1 MKKRLIGIDVIRILC
16 AILILFFHL
25 GGRGIEFK
33 GWNEWIGNQ
42 VEFIMIL
49 FFMISGFCL
58 SFSKRN
64 LSGKN
69 EILDFYKIRILKLL
83 PLYWVIEI
91 YLLIISIYY
100 GSEWINRIKILPIR
114 LLGLQMAYPVEV
126 YVGVDWFIGSIMMCY
141 LMYPIIQILTDKLSN
156 EKRYMVCIGG
166 IVVLFYSMLMKEWFP
181 GTDLYY
187 NTFFRFLEFS
197 IGAVIPH
204 NVEIMKE
211 KNKYVKNIVNWLGLI
226 ALLERV

>member
-69 EILDFYKIRILKLL
+69 EILDFYKRRILKLL

-91 YLLIISIYY
+91 YLLITY
-100 GSEWINRIKILPIR
+100 NIL
-114 LLGLQMAYPVEV
+114 
-126 YVGVDWFIGSIMMCY
+126 W
-141 LMYPIIQILTDKLSN
+141 K
-156 EKRYMVCIGG
+156 
-166 IVVLFYSMLMKEWFP
+166 
-181 GTDLYY
+181 
-187 NTFFRFLEFS
+187 
-197 IGAVIPH
+197 
-204 NVEIMKE
+204 
-211 KNKYVKNIVNWLGLI
+211 
-226 ALLERV
+226 

>member
-58 SFSKRN
+58 SFSRRN

-69 EILDFYKIRILKLL
+69 EILDFYKRRILKLL

-100 GSEWINRIKILPIR
+100 GSEWINRIKIFPIR

-141 LMYPIIQILTDKLSN
+141 LMY
-156 EKRYMVCIGG
+156 
-166 IVVLFYSMLMKEWFP
+166 
-181 GTDLYY
+181 
-187 NTFFRFLEFS
+187 LESQPFVM
-197 IGAVIPH
+197 AFTT
-204 NVEIMKE
+204 
-211 KNKYVKNIVNWLGLI
+211 
-226 ALLERV
+226 

>member
-69 EILDFYKIRILKLL
+69 EILDFYKRRILKLL

-100 GSEWINRIKILPIR
+100 GSEWINRIKIFSDKIIR
-114 LLGLQMAYPVEV
+114 FADGLSGRSICWGRLVYWKYYDVLSYVSYYP
-126 YVGVDWFIGSIMMCY
+126 
-141 LMYPIIQILTDKLSN
+141 
-156 EKRYMVCIGG
+156 
-166 IVVLFYSMLMKEWFP
+166 
-181 GTDLYY
+181 
-187 NTFFRFLEFS
+187 
-197 IGAVIPH
+197 
-204 NVEIMKE
+204 
-211 KNKYVKNIVNWLGLI
+211 NID
-226 ALLERV
+226 R

>member
-16 AILILFFHL
+16 AIL
-25 GGRGIEFK
+25 
-33 GWNEWIGNQ
+33 
-42 VEFIMIL
+42 IL

-69 EILDFYKIRILKLL
+69 EILDFYKRRILKLL

-114 LLGLQMAYPVEV
+114 LLGLHWWDCSIILFDADERMVSWN
-126 YVGVDWFIGSIMMCY
+126 GFILQYI
-141 LMYPIIQILTDKLSN
+141 
-156 EKRYMVCIGG
+156 
-166 IVVLFYSMLMKEWFP
+166 F
-181 GTDLYY
+181 
-187 NTFFRFLEFS
+187 
-197 IGAVIPH
+197 
-204 NVEIMKE
+204 
-211 KNKYVKNIVNWLGLI
+211 
-226 ALLERV
+226 